1 MLEGLNFLKEF
12 STKKHILLI
21 FNENRPIS
29 SYPYLLNFIRLISA
43 SGFKITFLINDLMI
57 DNNIELGNVEF
68 ISVSDDAYRK
78 KYFKSIISYFF
89 SNQKQYDYIISASI
103 EGLWLHLLI
112 TLFSS
117 NKIRGAYFSM
127 ELFETSDFRP
137 PKWLKILWRIF
148 HWILKY
154 RVDFSVI
161 QDKNRE
167 LLLKETLP
175 EVCDNKIFLLPNS
188 YLGFTNEKSNFA
200 YEKFGIDKSKKILLY
215 AGAIEEWAIDI
226 NFPKLLS
233 PLFNEDYVLVLSGFS
248 RDNFVKNLSKIY
260 SDLIQR
266 KKLLISLEILS
277 EKDFTEL
284 VKSAYIGLAWYK
296 QLDSEYIK
304 SMRGKNVYYMGMS
317 SGKLMKYLSCDVPII
332 VPNFYFGYSDFVK
345 TSNAGVACS
354 YDSSIVDGIRKIDA
368 NILKYRKS
376 IETYYINK
384 LEYSQNALP
393 IVEYLIS
400 LVR

>member
-1 MLEGLNFLKEF
+1 M
-12 STKKHILLI
+12 KHILLI
-21 FNENRPIS
+21 FNEDRPIS
-29 SYPYLLNFIRLISA
+29 SYPYLLNFVRLLSA
-43 SGFKITFLINDLMI
+43 NDFNITFLINDLMV
-57 DNNIELGNVEF
+57 DNIELKNVEF
-68 ISVSDDAYRK
+68 KSVCKGAYRK
-78 KYFKSIISYFF
+78 LYFNSIIPYFF
-89 SNQKQYDYIISASI
+89 ENQYLYDYIISASI
-103 EGLWLHLLI
+103 EGLWLLLLI
-112 TLFSS
+112 TLFSK

-127 ELFETSDFRP
+127 ELFETSGFIP
-137 PKWLKILWRIF
+137 PKWLNILWKTF

-161 QDKNRE
+161 QDKNRA

-248 RDNFVKNLSKIY
+248 RDNFVKNLSEIY

-304 SMRGKNVYYMGMS
+304 TMQGKNVYYMGMS